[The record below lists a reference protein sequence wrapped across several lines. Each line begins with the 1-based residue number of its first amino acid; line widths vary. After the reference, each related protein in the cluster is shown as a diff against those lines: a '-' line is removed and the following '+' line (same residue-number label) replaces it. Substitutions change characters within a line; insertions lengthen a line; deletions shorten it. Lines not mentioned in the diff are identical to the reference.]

1 MIVELSGA
9 SPAGPRSGLCPG
21 PVGLLQV
28 RPKSPTASVRGKAIV
43 LSLSAPPLPNTFRQ
57 PCSSVVL
64 F

>member
-1 MIVELSGA
+1 MIVELPGA
-9 SPAGPRSGLCPG
+9 SPAGPRPGLCPG

-28 RPKSPTASVRGKAIV
+28 RPKSPAVSVHGKAFA
-43 LSLSAPPLPNTFRQ
+43 LSFSAPPLPNTFRQ